1 MEFLPVNRRT
11 FPELSAHLKRNGL
24 DAVVDYYQKQRA
36 TEISRATSAHLR
48 DMISGTDANEEI
60 IAYLKEQE
68 RTKTMPETD
77 FLNLVW
83 NGLVSSIDIAELQD
97 KAGETLLKELK
108 ETAPILEPFC
118 QNARAEVSLINSIQT
133 WCYKNTAVSG
143 SFVKILLVLFN
154 ADVLSSDAI
163 LYWHSK
169 GSKPDGRQNFLKQ
182 TEPLVKKLEEQE
194 EEESDEE

>member
-48 DMISGTDANEEI
+48 DMISGTDANEEVRLRSFLRNIDLTRRGQI

-83 NGLVSSIDIAELQD
+83 NGLVSSIDIAELQE

-108 ETAPILEPFC
+108 
-118 QNARAEVSLINSIQT
+118 VSRRTN
-133 WCYKNTAVSG
+133 C
-143 SFVKILLVLFN
+143 VLFR
-154 ADVLSSDAI
+154 SH
-163 LYWHSK
+163 WEK
-169 GSKPDGRQNFLKQ
+169 R
-182 TEPLVKKLEEQE
+182 KLLLFQ
-194 EEESDEE
+194 SRSVRMLARK